1 MKRHTITL
9 PMLIF
14 IAVLLVSMAVF
25 PTAASGTAG
34 EPDAVAGS
42 GAALSLARQ
51 SETFDIIASAHNGGL
66 VSPSV
71 SKFLHP
77 VWTALQYILLISLLY
92 RAYFSYQ
99 SLLPQ
104 R

>member
-66 VSPSV
+66 VSPQRFGLRSRQNRL
-71 SKFLHP
+71 FQRGP
-77 VWTALQYILLISLLY
+77 LQRI
-92 RAYFSYQ
+92 
-99 SLLPQ
+99 
-104 R
+104 